1 MSAIRL
7 GIVGAGHMGSLH
19 SRVARQVRSL
29 DLVGVFDPISE
40 RAQRLARQHETTAY
54 PTLDAML
61 ADVDAVVIATPTRLH
76 AATASAALARGKHV
90 LIEKPIATELS
101 DAEAIAAAAR
111 ASGTVATVGHTE
123 RYNTAFRELETVL
136 GDQRPL
142 AINIRRLNYYAPRIT
157 DMDVTLD
164 LLIHDV
170 DLVLA
175 ITGTMPDSVEATG
188 LRAVDDRLD
197 HVDAV
202 FTFPDGT
209 IASLTASRVTED
221 KIRRIEIVASGR
233 YIVADLLRRTLT
245 VHKRA
250 TSAWEVTGSD
260 VKFRL
265 DSVTE
270 QVQVPVVEPLQAEL
284 ADLAEAIATGRPPL
298 VTIDDG
304 VRALRVVLDVQRTA
318 EARAPARRGAAWP
331 ISAD

>member
-7 GIVGAGHMGSLH
+7 GIVGAGHMGGLH
-19 SRVARQVRSL
+19 SRVARQVRGF
-29 DLVGVFDPISE
+29 DLGGIFDPVAE
-40 RAQRLARQHETTAY
+40 RSQRLARQYETQAY
-54 PTLDAML
+54 PTLDALL
-61 ADVDAVVIATPTRLH
+61 ASVDAVIVATPTRLH
-76 AATASAALARGKHV
+76 RDVATVALAAGKHV
-90 LIEKPIATELS
+90 LVEKPIATELA
-101 DAEAIAAAAR
+101 DAERIAEAAR
-111 ASGTVATVGHTE
+111 SARTVATVGHTE
-123 RYNTAFRELETVL
+123 RHNTVFSELRTVL

-142 AINIRRLNYYAPRIT
+142 AISIRRLNYYAPRIT

-175 ITGTMPDSVEATG
+175 ISGTPPTSVEATG

-197 HVDAV
+197 HVDV
-202 FTFPDGT
+202 ILTFADGT

-245 VHKRA
+245 IHKRA
-250 TSAWEVTGSD
+250 TSAWEVSGSE

-284 ADLAEAIATGRPPL
+284 ADFADAIATGRPPL
-298 VTIDDG
+298 VSLEDG
-304 VRALRVVLDVQRTA
+304 IRALRVVVDVQRTA
-318 EARAPARRGAAWP
+318 ESRAPKRRWPAWP
-331 ISAD
+331 VTA

>member
-19 SRVARQVRSL
+19 SRVARQVRGF
-29 DLVGVFDPISE
+29 DLVAIHDPVAD
-40 RAQRLARQHETTAY
+40 RAERLARQYGAQACPSLEA
-54 PTLDAML
+54 LL
-61 ADVDAVVIATPTRLH
+61 GSVDAVVVATPTRVH
-76 AATASAALARGKHV
+76 RDVCETAFGLGKHV
-90 LIEKPIATELS
+90 LVEKPIATELD
-101 DAEAIAAAAR
+101 DAERIAAAAR
-111 ASGTVATVGHTE
+111 AAGAVATVGHTE
-123 RYNTAFRELETVL
+123 RHNTAFSELRTVL

-142 AINIRRLNYYAPRIT
+142 AISIRRLNYYAPRIT

-175 ITGTMPDSVEATG
+175 ITGTMPTSVEATG

-202 FTFPDGT
+202 LTFEDGT

-233 YIVADLLRRTLT
+233 YVVADLLRRTLT
-245 VHKRA
+245 IHKRA
-250 TSAWEVTGSD
+250 TSAWEVTGSE

-284 ADLAEAIATGRPPL
+284 TDFAEAITTGRPPL
-298 VTIDDG
+298 VSIDDG
-304 VRALRVVLDVQRTA
+304 IRALRVVVEVQRTA
-318 EARAPARRGAAWP
+318 ESRAPARRGPVWP
-331 ISAD
+331 ISS